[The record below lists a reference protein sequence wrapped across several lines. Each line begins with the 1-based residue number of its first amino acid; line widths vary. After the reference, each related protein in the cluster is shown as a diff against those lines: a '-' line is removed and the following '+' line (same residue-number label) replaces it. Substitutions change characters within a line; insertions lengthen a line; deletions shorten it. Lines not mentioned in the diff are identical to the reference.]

1 MKRKQC
7 MEEEE
12 RFFSFFSFFSVG
24 LGLLFFN
31 SPVEKPNP
39 PRKKNENSHVRLLLP
54 LHALRL
60 GDPAAQLHPA
70 RVPREQRV
78 RPAQPDA
85 AVVGGEE
92 RRRERPLVV
101 IFGSC
106 CSRRRRSCSVD
117 VSGAREGGG
126 GEMALRRR
134 KRLSLPLRDLLGKC
148 RPLPFFFDQSFQL
161 FSFFC
166 SVKASQ
172 SVRLQK
178 GGGPPPPPPPP
189 LLFSGTSRASSPPRR
204 RPGAP
209 ASCHP
214 SPLLPRRRCPRRRS
228 PVPPPPGGAPRGPR
242 SS

>member
-12 RFFSFFSFFSVG
+12 RFFSFFSFFSTSASASSSSTH
-24 LGLLFFN
+24 LSKN
-31 SPVEKPNP
+31 RTP

-117 VSGAREGGG
+117 VSGARERGGG
-126 GEMALRRR
+126 ASWRWGKGRGSRC
-134 KRLSLPLRDLLGKC
+134 LSEISWESVAPSLSFSTSLSN
-148 RPLPFFFDQSFQL
+148 FFL
-161 FSFFC
+161 FF
-166 SVKASQ
+166 V
-172 SVRLQK
+172 L
-178 GGGPPPPPPPP
+178 
-189 LLFSGTSRASSPPRR
+189 
-204 RPGAP
+204 
-209 ASCHP
+209 
-214 SPLLPRRRCPRRRS
+214 
-228 PVPPPPGGAPRGPR
+228 
-242 SS
+242 

>member
-1 MKRKQC
+1 

-126 GEMALRRR
+126 ARWR
-134 KRLSLPLRDLLGKC
+134 
-148 RPLPFFFDQSFQL
+148 
-161 FSFFC
+161 
-166 SVKASQ
+166 
-172 SVRLQK
+172 
-178 GGGPPPPPPPP
+178 
-189 LLFSGTSRASSPPRR
+189 
-204 RPGAP
+204 
-209 ASCHP
+209 
-214 SPLLPRRRCPRRRS
+214 
-228 PVPPPPGGAPRGPR
+228 
-242 SS
+242 